1 MFWKIN
7 FTLDY
12 KYMENDHILR
22 ECIIAANDKTEALA
36 NFRNWMKSSHKEV
49 KPIIK

>member
-1 MFWKIN
+1 MFWKII